1 MARIDQPASPRGG
14 RAHRCGARHARLRAE
29 QPWRARA
36 LPRCRHACG
45 RILAGDQDGRGQG
58 AALRAA
64 GGRRGIRPVQGQ
76 LRRRR
81 FRPVRGGGLRKD
93 GRHFQPHL
101 PRLAQL
107 AAQGLRAAH
116 HRRVAAR
123 HRCRPQQV
131 GPDAE
136 RGDHPRL
143 DRRPRGPRPLDQVRP
158 HRPGGNG
165 RGNLAR
171 HSGPQ
176 DVARRQDARQG
187 RRARARRRP
196 EGRRR
201 RLCGGIRLRRQG
213 RRRAAAMSSDSRY
226 QGEKS
231 MKAPLVA
238 LAAGA
243 ILGVFAQAQAADPGA
258 AAGAKSAAVKLEP
271 IPGSAAKRVR
281 LSAKAAERLGIEM
294 GKVEEQPIVRKQ
306 MVSGLVM
313 TSQEVAAAPKLAF
326 GGSGGGVFGA
336 FAQTVAAKSGQPAA
350 QAAPS
355 KAPAAGEEAWIAVS
369 LSPAEWDRLAKDKP
383 ARLFALATREQ
394 PATKLL
400 AEPSGMAPAEDF
412 KRTMLTTYYVV
423 NGKDH
428 GLAVNQRMRVELQ
441 LAGAE
446 DSQKVVPYGAL
457 YYDARGA
464 AWVYVSKEP
473 LAFERQS
480 VQVDRVVG
488 NVAVLTEGPALGT
501 SVVTVGAALLYGA
514 EIFGK

>member
-1 MARIDQPASPRGG
+1 
-14 RAHRCGARHARLRAE
+14 
-29 QPWRARA
+29 
-36 LPRCRHACG
+36 
-45 RILAGDQDGRGQG
+45 
-58 AALRAA
+58 
-64 GGRRGIRPVQGQ
+64 
-76 LRRRR
+76 
-81 FRPVRGGGLRKD
+81 
-93 GRHFQPHL
+93 
-101 PRLAQL
+101 
-107 AAQGLRAAH
+107 
-116 HRRVAAR
+116 
-123 HRCRPQQV
+123 
-131 GPDAE
+131 
-136 RGDHPRL
+136 
-143 DRRPRGPRPLDQVRP
+143 
-158 HRPGGNG
+158 
-165 RGNLAR
+165 
-171 HSGPQ
+171 
-176 DVARRQDARQG
+176 
-187 RRARARRRP
+187 
-196 EGRRR
+196 
-201 RLCGGIRLRRQG
+201 
-213 RRRAAAMSSDSRY
+213 
-226 QGEKS
+226 

-294 GKVEEQPIVRKQ
+294 GKVVEQPIVRKQ

-313 TSQEVAAAPKLAF
+313 TSQEVAAAPKLSF

-394 PATKLL
+394 PAAKLL
-400 AEPSGMAPAEDF
+400 AEPSGMQPAEDV
-412 KRTMLTTYYVV
+412 KRTMLTIYYVV

-441 LAGAE
+441 LTGAE

>member
-1 MARIDQPASPRGG
+1 MK
-14 RAHRCGARHARLRAE
+14 
-29 QPWRARA
+29 
-36 LPRCRHACG
+36 
-45 RILAGDQDGRGQG
+45 
-58 AALRAA
+58 
-64 GGRRGIRPVQGQ
+64 VQ
-76 LRRRR
+76 
-81 FRPVRGGGLRKD
+81 
-93 GRHFQPHL
+93 
-101 PRLAQL
+101 
-107 AAQGLRAAH
+107 
-116 HRRVAAR
+116 
-123 HRCRPQQV
+123 
-131 GPDAE
+131 
-136 RGDHPRL
+136 
-143 DRRPRGPRPLDQVRP
+143 
-158 HRPGGNG
+158 
-165 RGNLAR
+165 
-171 HSGPQ
+171 
-176 DVARRQDARQG
+176 
-187 RRARARRRP
+187 
-196 EGRRR
+196 
-201 RLCGGIRLRRQG
+201 
-213 RRRAAAMSSDSRY
+213 
-226 QGEKS
+226 
-231 MKAPLVA
+231 LVA

-243 ILGVFAQAQAADPGA
+243 VLGVFAQAQAADRGA
-258 AAGAKSAAVKLEP
+258 AAGAKGSAVKFEP

-306 MVSGLVM
+306 MVSGLV
-313 TSQEVAAAPKLAF
+313 TASPEVTAAPKLAF
-326 GGSGGGVFGA
+326 GGSGVFGA
-336 FAQTVAAKSGQPAA
+336 FAQAVAAKSVQRAAQPAPRK
-350 QAAPS
+350 AA
-355 KAPAAGEEAWIAVS
+355 AGGEEAWIAVS

-394 PATKLL
+394 PAAKLL
-400 AEPSGMAPAEDF
+400 AEPSAMPPTEDL